1 MRLAVLSVHCTST
14 QLMPIG
20 GQSMSS
26 VVSMT
31 IATLA
36 PAITKPIAPSL
47 WELPAAHAA
56 HVVGLPPVHIKIPN
70 QGKPKARMDI
80 PR

>member
-20 GQSMSS
+20 GQSVSY

-36 PAITKPIAPSL
+36 PAITKPIAPTSGSSL
-47 WELPAAHAA
+47 LLVLLLWW
-56 HVVGLPPVHIKIPN
+56 VC
-70 QGKPKARMDI
+70 
-80 PR
+80 PRYI